1 MLLILSANSLRGQVL
16 AKKDPLPLLDLPRF
30 AREQT
35 ELHGLMMPTAFFAG
49 ADAKTID
56 RFRDEADKAECP
68 CLVLAEDEPQDIG
81 SSEAKFEAALDR
93 VTRVLKAGQRLGCN
107 AVGAPIMAPANE
119 DRFELIAAR
128 TRRLLDRADRM
139 QINLLLVPAKGLTST
154 PEGMTGLIKKVGGFR
169 IGSLPDFEQASTLGP
184 DITDTLR
191 KIVPYA
197 SAVVASA
204 GDLDSKGAHKPYDL
218 DKCMD
223 ALLAVGY
230 DALLAVEYRGKGDP
244 AEGVRAIKRSL
255 EKSIEA
261 AASKG

>member
-1 MLLILSANSLRGQVL
+1 MLLILSANSLRGLVL

-35 ELHGLMMPTAFFAG
+35 ELHGLMMPTGLFAG
-49 ADAKTID
+49 ADANAID

-68 CLVLAEDEPQDIG
+68 CLVLVEDDPQDIG
-81 SSEAKFEAALDR
+81 GSEAKFEAALDR
-93 VTRVLKAGQRLGCN
+93 VSRVLKAGQRLGCN
-107 AVGAPIMAPANE
+107 AVGAPIIAPAE
-119 DRFELIAAR
+119 ESKFELVAER
-128 TRRLLDRADRM
+128 VRRLLDRADRL
-139 QINLLLVPAKGLTST
+139 QINLLLVPAKGINET

-169 IGSLPDFEQASTLGP
+169 IGSLPDFEQAASLGP
-184 DITDTLR
+184 DVTDTLR

-197 SAVVASA
+197 SAVIASA
-204 GDLDSKGAHKPYDL
+204 GDLDSKGKHKPYDL
-218 DKCMD
+218 SKCMD

-244 AEGVRAIKRSL
+244 AQGVRAIKAAL
-255 EKSIEA
+255 ESAIEA